1 MLPMLSLTCGI
12 SLENTDDDFKD
23 LPNTLQLGTVGDYIK
38 TDPIILM
45 IGARKFA
52 ASKRKKDNVTERKR
66 TTRSRKRLTTRLHL
80 CFREI
85 CKNQSEITLP
95 DTLDNAANMYRRK
108 TISLLGRVVNTLLER
123 SLENQLSIVD
133 QKSGL
138 KMSILN
144 LFKATRKLLIGYILM
159 QELEARSQQVI

>member
-23 LPNTLQLGTVGDYIK
+23 LPNTLQLDTVGDYIK
-38 TDPIILM
+38 TYPIILM
-45 IGARKFA
+45 FGARTFA
-52 ASKRKKDNVTERKR
+52 ASKRKEDKVTERKR

-95 DTLDNAANMYRRK
+95 DTLMQPTCTAGK
-108 TISLLGRVVNTLLER
+108 QSHCWGVSLILC
-123 SLENQLSIVD
+123 
-133 QKSGL
+133 QKGH
-138 KMSILN
+138 
-144 LFKATRKLLIGYILM
+144 
-159 QELEARSQQVI
+159 